1 MLFPTHSVVGALCEE
16 QQMSVTAIP
25 GLDTAPTK
33 NRKLLDWVRE
43 VADLTQPD
51 RIEWCDGSD
60 AEWDRLTQQL
70 VDAGTMI
77 RLNPDIRPN
86 SFLARSHPSD
96 VARVEDRT
104 FICSAKN
111 EDAGPTNNWMEPSE
125 MKAILRGIFA
135 GSMRGRTMYVVP
147 FSMGP
152 LGSHISELGIE
163 ITDSPYVVIN
173 MKAMTRMG
181 KEALD
186 LIGEHGDFVPALH
199 SVGMP
204 LEPGQADAP
213 WPCSD
218 TKYIVQFPEERA
230 IWSYGSGYG
239 GNALLGK
246 KCFALRIASV
256 MARDEM
262 WLAEHML
269 ILKLTSPKN
278 LVHYITAAFPSGC
291 GKTNLA
297 MLQPTIKGWKVET
310 IGDDICWMRPGD
322 DGRLYAI
329 NPEAGFF
336 GVAPGTGIKTNENAI
351 KSLYANCIFTNVA
364 LTDDGDIWWEG
375 LTDEAPS
382 HLIDWQ
388 GNDWTP
394 DSQELSSHPNARF
407 TVPAEQCPSISDQWD
422 DPAGVPISAILFG
435 GRRATNVPLV
445 AQSRSWNHG
454 VFMGATI
461 SSEMT
466 AAAVGGMGQLRRD
479 PFAMLPFCGY
489 NMADYWGHWVD
500 MGQKFTNLPEIFQ
513 VNWFRKNSDGKF
525 IWPGFGENSRV
536 LAWIVDRLE
545 GNVDAVETAL
555 GDLPVEDD
563 LNLDGLDIPQAD
575 LVELFAIDKAS
586 WSAECD
592 LTDEYF
598 VQFGNHLPAEMREEL
613 ASLKARLSQ

>member
-1 MLFPTHSVVGALCEE
+1 
-16 QQMSVTAIP
+16 
-25 GLDTAPTK
+25 
-33 NRKLLDWVRE
+33 
-43 VADLTQPD
+43 
-51 RIEWCDGSD
+51 D
-60 AEWDRLTQQL
+60 AEYDRLCQL
-70 VDAGTMI
+70 LVENGTFKK
-77 RLNPDIRPN
+77 LNASKRPG
-86 SFLARSHPSD
+86 SFLACSDPSD

-104 FICSAKN
+104 YICSVKE

-125 MKAILRGIFA
+125 MKTILRSTFKGC
-135 GSMRGRTMYVVP
+135 MRGRTMYIVP

-152 LGSHISELGIE
+152 LGSDISALGVE
-163 ITDSPYVVIN
+163 ITDSPYVVIS
-173 MKAMTRMG
+173 MKMMTRMG
-181 KEALD
+181 KRALD

-199 SVGMP
+199 SVGAP
-204 LEPGQADAP
+204 LEAGQKDST

-218 TKYIVQFPEERA
+218 TKYIVQFPEERE

-278 LVHYITAAFPSGC
+278 KTHYIAAAFPSGC

-297 MLQPTIKGWKVET
+297 MLEPTIPGWKVET
-310 IGDDICWMRPGD
+310 IGDDICWMRPGE

-336 GVAPGTGIKTNENAI
+336 GVAPGTGMKTNANAI
-351 KSLYANCIFTNVA
+351 RSLYANSLFTNVA

-375 LTDEAPS
+375 LTDEPPA
-382 HLIDWQ
+382 HLIDWK

-394 DSQELSSHPNARF
+394 DSEEVSSHANSRF
-407 TVPAEQCPSISDQWD
+407 TAPAEQCPSISDEWEN
-422 DPAGVPISAILFG
+422 PAGVPISAILFG

-445 AQSRSWNHG
+445 AQARSWNHG

-466 AAAVGGMGQLRRD
+466 AAAVGGLGQLRRD

-489 NMADYWGHWVD
+489 NMADYWGHWVN
-500 MGQKFTNLPEIFQ
+500 MGRTFANVPKLFQ
-513 VNWFRKNSDGKF
+513 VNWFRKNEEGQF

-536 LAWIVDRLE
+536 LAWVVDRLE
-545 GNVDAVETAL
+545 NEAEGIDSPVGILPKRE
-555 GDLPVEDD
+555 DLP
-563 LNLDGLDIPQAD
+563 LDGLEISEAD
-575 LVELFAIDKAS
+575 LEALFDVDKGS
-586 WSAECD
+586 WLAECD

-598 VQFGNHLPAEMREEL
+598 SQFDDRVPAEIQAELAELKQRLNALPA
-613 ASLKARLSQ
+613 

>member
-1 MLFPTHSVVGALCEE
+1 
-16 QQMSVTAIP
+16 MSSSTIP
-25 GLDTAPTK
+25 GFADAPTK
-33 NRKLLDWVRE
+33 NKRLLAWVQE
-43 VADLTQPD
+43 VAELTTPE
-51 RIEWCDGSD
+51 RIVWCDGSD
-60 AEWDRLTQQL
+60 AEWDRLTQEL
-70 VDAGTMI
+70 VASGTLTP
-77 RLNPDIRPN
+77 LNSEKRPN

-104 FICSAKN
+104 YICSVKE

-125 MKAILRGIFA
+125 MKTILRSTFTGC
-135 GSMRGRTMYVVP
+135 MRGRTMYVVP

-152 LGSHISELGIE
+152 LGSDISALGVE
-163 ITDSPYVVIN
+163 ITDSPYVVIS
-173 MKAMTRMG
+173 MKMMTRMG
-181 KEALD
+181 KAALD

-199 SVGMP
+199 SVGAP
-204 LEPGQADAP
+204 LEPGQKDVA
-213 WPCSD
+213 WPCSE
-218 TKYIVQFPEERA
+218 TKYIVQFPEERE

-278 LVHYITAAFPSGC
+278 KTHYIAAAFPSGC

-297 MLQPTIKGWKVET
+297 MLEPTIPGWKVET
-310 IGDDICWMRPGD
+310 IGDDICWMRPGP

-336 GVAPGTGIKTNENAI
+336 GVAPGTGMKTNANAI
-351 KSLYANCIFTNVA
+351 RSLYANSLFTNVA

-375 LTDEAPS
+375 LTEEAPA
-382 HLIDWQ
+382 HLIDWK

-394 DSQELSSHPNARF
+394 DSEEVSSHANSRF
-407 TVPAEQCPSISDQWD
+407 TAPAEQCPSISDEWD
-422 DPAGVPISAILFG
+422 NPAGVPISAILFG

-445 AQSRSWNHG
+445 AQARSWNHG

-466 AAAVGGMGQLRRD
+466 AAAVGGLGQLRRD

-489 NMADYWGHWVD
+489 NMADYWGHWVN
-500 MGQKFTNLPEIFQ
+500 MGRTFANVPKLFQ
-513 VNWFRKNSDGKF
+513 VNWFRKNEAGDF

-536 LAWIVDRLE
+536 LAWVVDRLE
-545 GNVDAVETAL
+545 NEAEGIDSPVGVLPIRE
-555 GDLPVEDD
+555 DLPLSGLEISDSD
-563 LNLDGLDIPQAD
+563 LDA
-575 LVELFAIDKAS
+575 LFDVDKGS
-586 WSAECD
+586 WLAECD
-592 LTDEYF
+592 LTEEYF
-598 VQFGNHLPAEMREEL
+598 SQFDGRVPAELQAEL
-613 ASLKARLSQ
+613 ADLKARLNSLPA